1 MIWIPETL
9 TQSTGRIEGGVHL
22 FFKDNGSGL
31 QCHTGRDENKGIDLK
46 TNGGIVVLSPSVHES
61 GKHYE
66 WSNVNPIEDGLDD
79 LLEMPADIIEHFK
92 NQNGGNSERKP
103 ITLEPVENGARN
115 DTLPKAPVASV
126 GGIGVWVTFKGRET
140 IKMHET
146 WQKVRDA
153 GHTHIGK

>member
-79 LLEMPADIIEHFK
+79 HLEMPADIIE
-92 NQNGGNSERKP
+92 NQSPWSRLKTVQEMTHYRKRRLRP
-103 ITLEPVENGARN
+103 L
-115 DTLPKAPVASV
+115 V
-126 GGIGVWVTFKGRET
+126 G
-140 IKMHET
+140 
-146 WQKVRDA
+146 
-153 GHTHIGK
+153 